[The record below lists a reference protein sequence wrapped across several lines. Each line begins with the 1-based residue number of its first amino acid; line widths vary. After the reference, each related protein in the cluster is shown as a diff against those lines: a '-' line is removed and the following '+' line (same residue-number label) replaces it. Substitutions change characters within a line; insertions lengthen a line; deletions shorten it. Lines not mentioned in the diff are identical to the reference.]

1 MNSKPIHIALILP
14 SLANTGPIIVSQQ
27 LIIALKHRINFTVY
41 YFDPIYEM
49 DLGVECIQIKFRQK
63 VDFSKFDIIHCHM
76 FRPDLYARWHGLQKK
91 YKVVSTVH
99 QYINASLAFSYGNL
113 ISKLFS
119 PVWKWSLKKNAAII
133 TLTKHMAEL
142 YQRERLN
149 KEIVPIYNGVALHT
163 PTRDLT
169 NDEEY
174 KEIKACYHIIGSISQ
189 LINRKGLSQI
199 IEVLSKDVN
208 LFYIAVGDGPEMPLL
223 KKQAIEAG
231 VSNRVLFV
239 GHIAQAKDY
248 LSLIDVFVM
257 PSLSEGFGLALV
269 EAVAAKVPV
278 VCSSIESFHELFE
291 ESEVYFFEINHI
303 DSLLKAIHAAAKDGG
318 KKSDKAFVK
327 YESTYSSNK
336 MGESYLKLY
345 QKVLA

>member
-1 MNSKPIHIALILP
+1 MISKPVHIALILP

-27 LIIALKHRINFTVY
+27 LIIALKQRINFTVF
-41 YFDPIYEM
+41 YFDPIHEI
-49 DLGVECIQIKFRQK
+49 DLEVECIQIRFMQK

-76 FRPDLYARWHGLQKK
+76 FRPDLYARWHGLHKK
-91 YKVVSTVH
+91 HKVVSTIH
-99 QYINASLAFSYGNL
+99 QYINESLIFSYGPL
-113 ISKLFS
+113 INKFFS
-119 PVWKWSLKKNAAII
+119 PIWKWSLKKNAAII

-142 YQRERLN
+142 YKREKLN
-149 KEIVPIYNGVALHT
+149 KEILPIYNGVALHK
-163 PTRDLT
+163 PTKDLA

-208 LFYIAVGDGPEMPLL
+208 LFYIAVGDGPELSLL
-223 KKQAIEAG
+223 KKRAFEAG

-239 GHIAQAKDY
+239 GHVTHAKDY

-257 PSLSEGFGLALV
+257 PSFSEGFGLAMV

-278 VCSSIESFHELFE
+278 VCSSIESFHELFDK
-291 ESEVYFFEINHI
+291 SEVYFFEINHT
-303 DSLLKAIHAAAKDGG
+303 DSLLKAIHEAVKDVG

-327 YESTYSSNK
+327 YESAYSSNK

-345 QKVLA
+345 QKLLA